1 MASATATKNG
11 KAKALPAHKVRCGS
25 TVATIWEN
33 EGENGPWHNTTV
45 VRSYRVDDSEEYEE
59 TNSYL
64 ESQLL
69 ELSSAA
75 QLAHAWIVSR
85 QAELR
90 AQRRSGRAGE
100 DRF

>member
-1 MASATATKNG
+1 MATGTKNG
-11 KAKALPAHKVRCGS
+11 KSKTLPVHKIRCGS

-45 VRSYRVDDSEEYEE
+45 VRTYREKESDDYLE

-69 ELSSAA
+69 ELAKTADLAHSWIVERQA
-75 QLAHAWIVSR
+75 QLR
-85 QAELR
+85 AERR
-90 AQRRSGRAGE
+90 ANREQE